1 MEQPVLVSIADRRSQ
16 KISLKTSFIQQT
28 ESQEAAKPVQLP
40 IKDTTSDEELS
51 SQIRPIS
58 DEVSIDLDNDVD
70 GDEALLTRANTCQVT
85 STEFFR
91 SYDTAESLARQ
102 STQASNQ
109 APLFGRW
116 TEEEHELFLE
126 GMRLFRRDWK
136 AIEQHIGTRTSA

>member
-1 MEQPVLVSIADRRSQ
+1 MPL
-16 KISLKTSFIQQT
+16 
-28 ESQEAAKPVQLP
+28 
-40 IKDTTSDEELS
+40 KDTTSDEELS

-58 DEVSIDLDNDVD
+58 DEVSIDLDNEVD
-70 GDEALLTRANTCQVT
+70 GALIDKANASQAT

-91 SYDTAESLARQ
+91 SYDMAEQMTRQ
-102 STQASNQ
+102 STHNSNQ
-109 APLFGRW
+109 ALLFGRW